1 MGGVLYLL
9 DIFQLC
15 FEHLHVHTRFC
26 FLAFEG
32 SIRALELSLRVPTN
46 EVFAMDRMLR

>member
-15 FEHLHVHTRFC
+15 SEHLHVHTLFC
-26 FLAFEG
+26 FLAFEA
-32 SIRALELSLRVPTN
+32 SIRALELSLRVPTS
-46 EVFAMDRMLR
+46 EVFAMNRILR